1 MEPDINKIQ
10 QIVGKFL
17 PANTVLSE
25 TTPIDNSVIQGSV
38 KLHLMYGELADIG
51 YKIDDF
57 TVISTFGDLLNTLKG
72 GSNGINGTDQTKHV
86 TSNAPV
92 ASNQQDIPGNSEN
105 NLNIGIDIIKTD
117 QLPVVDDFR
126 ENSFY
131 TENFSQEEISYCLL
145 KSSPIHSFA
154 GKFAAK
160 EAIVKS
166 DSNFKGKPFKDI
178 QIKNNEFGQPYF
190 SNFSLSISHDEEYA
204 VAIAI
209 KNGIQLADSKND
221 KNEKYLKNLESK
233 VNKQEIELENLR
245 KKASSGKIKK
255 WIIISF
261 ILNLGVIAFLIYKFL
276 IISQI

>member
-1 MEPDINKIQ
+1 MEPDIKRIQ
-10 QIVGKFL
+10 QIIGKFL
-17 PANTVLSE
+17 PDDIIFSE
-25 TTPIDNSVIQGSV
+25 ATPIDNTVIQGSV

-57 TVISTFGDLLNTLKG
+57 RVISTFGDLLNAIKD
-72 GSNGINGTDQTKHV
+72 GSNVRNNADQSKPV
-86 TSNAPV
+86 TSIDPV
-92 ASNQQDIPGNSEN
+92 ASNQQDIPNNSDHN
-105 NLNIGIDIIKTD
+105 FKIGVDIIKTN

-178 QIKNNEFGQPYF
+178 QIKNNKLGQPYY

-209 KNGIQLADSKND
+209 KNGIQSADSKND
-221 KNEKYLKNLESK
+221 KNETYLKNLEAK
-233 VNKQEIELENLR
+233 VNKQEIELEKLR
-245 KKASSGKIKK
+245 KKVGSGKIKR
-255 WIIISF
+255 WLIILF
-261 ILNLGVIAFLIYKFL
+261 ALNIGIIAFLLYKHL
-276 IISQI
+276 RIS